1 MSRNLERQR
10 WFGALALAVAAPL
23 PLTGIV
29 SWPFLVPYL
38 AAAAV
43 VALARRPLSSAPVW
57 LENLLAPLILA
68 VVVVAGGMRFGVLRP
83 VAQLAVLLAAV
94 RLFGCWEA
102 RRSGT
107 ALAVLG
113 LVGVAGIAS
122 STHPALA
129 PYLLALLALV
139 VVGTGRLETR
149 ALLEEAGMRERPG
162 WWPPWRLVAA
172 TVGIGLLVGTA
183 VFVVLPRLRS
193 PFAVSPL
200 GSRPVSG
207 FREAIA
213 MHRFG
218 EIKESRTPVLRL
230 TFPGREQTSPEW
242 LRLTGTTLQH
252 YRGGLWAQGRKG
264 AERLVTG
271 ASRTATLGDSSS
283 GSATVRAEIEL
294 VKASDVLF
302 APPGTVRLEPPEA
315 VAVMRERLG
324 TLRVPRGLPLPQRYA
339 VEFDPDLVLQPEPD
353 AEDLKLPAEPES
365 IRDLARQVTA
375 GTGSQLAAALSVE
388 QHLRSSYAYATDLY
402 PELPLRKDP
411 VKWFL
416 FEGRKGHCEFF
427 AASMVLLLRS
437 LDVPA
442 RMQAGYAGGERDPDG
457 GFIVRDS
464 HAHAWVL
471 AWIDGRWRVFDP
483 TPADGRPAV
492 AAGLRGLAWRLGWE
506 RLEGLWDRWVLTF
519 SLADQVEIVA
529 QAARLLAAHR
539 DAIVLVGL
547 FTALAVIAA
556 LIFVPRGRVLGTA
569 ERRLA
574 DTRIGRELRAV
585 MTEAAAR
592 GLGDEAP
599 LTPRRLAVLLARAAP
614 EAAAPAAWLVRHH
627 EMCAYAGGGAPSRTE
642 VAAARRAISRAVRRL
657 PARPAA

>member
-1 MSRNLERQR
+1 VSRSLERQHSI
-10 WFGALALAVAAPL
+10 GGLALAVAVPL

-43 VALARRPLSSAPVW
+43 VALARRPLSSLPVW

-68 VVVVAGGMRFGVLRP
+68 VVVIAGGMRFGVLRP
-83 VAQLAVLLAAV
+83 VAQLVVLLAAV

-102 RRSGT
+102 KRSGT
-107 ALAVLG
+107 ALAVIG

-129 PYLLALLALV
+129 PYLLVLLGLI
-139 VVGTGRLETR
+139 VVGIGRLETR
-149 ALLEEAGMRERPG
+149 TLLEEAGVRERPG

-172 TVGIGLLVGTA
+172 TVGIGLLVGAA

-213 MHRFG
+213 LHRFG
-218 EIKESRTPVLRL
+218 EIKESRAPVLRL
-230 TFPGREQTSPEW
+230 TFPGHEQASPEW
-242 LRLTGTTLQH
+242 LRLAGTTLQH

-271 ASRTATLGDSSS
+271 ASRAVRLGEAPA
-283 GSATVRAEIEL
+283 GAATVRAEIEL

-302 APPGTVRLEPPEA
+302 APPGTVTLEPPEA
-315 VAVMRERLG
+315 VVVMRERLG
-324 TLRVPRGLPLPQRYA
+324 TLRVPRGLSLPQRYA
-339 VEFDPDLVLQPEPD
+339 VEFDTDLVLQPAPD
-353 AEDLKLPAEPES
+353 AEDLRLPAEPEA
-365 IRDLARQVTA
+365 IRDLAREVTA
-375 GTGSQLAAALSVE
+375 GTGSRLAAALSVE
-388 QHLRSSYAYATDLY
+388 QRLRSSYRYSTM
-402 PELPLRKDP
+402 PFSELPLRKDP

-416 FEGRKGHCEFF
+416 FEGREGHCEFF

-437 LDVPA
+437 LEVPA
-442 RMQAGYAGGERDPDG
+442 RMQAGYAGAERDPTG
-457 GFIVRDS
+457 AFIVRDS

-492 AAGLRGLAWRLGWE
+492 AASLRGLAWRLGWE
-506 RLEGLWDRWVLTF
+506 RIEGLWDRWVLTF

-539 DAIVLVGL
+539 DTIVLVGL
-547 FTALAVIAA
+547 LVALAVIAT
-556 LIFVPRGRVLGTA
+556 LIFLPRKRTVGTA
-569 ERRLA
+569 ERRPA
-574 DTRIGRELRAV
+574 DGRSARTARRDGAGDGAGTRRRAG
-585 MTEAAAR
+585 ADA
-592 GLGDEAP
+592 AP
-599 LTPRRLAVLLARAAP
+599 LRRGAGRSRAGGAR
-614 EAAAPAAWLVRHH
+614 PAAWLVRHH
-627 EMCAYAGGGAPSRTE
+627 EACAYAGGRPPSRVE
-642 VAAARRAISRAVRRL
+642 VAAARRAVGRALCRL
-657 PARPAA
+657 PAKPAA

>member
-10 WFGALALAVAAPL
+10 WLGALALAVAAPL
-23 PLTGIV
+23 PLTGVV

-38 AAAAV
+38 AAALV
-43 VALARRPLSSAPVW
+43 VTLTRRPLSSLPVW
-57 LENLLAPLILA
+57 LENLLAPVIL
-68 VVVVAGGMRFGVLRP
+68 VVVVLAGGMRYGVLRP

-94 RLFGCWEA
+94 RLFGCWET

-107 ALAVLG
+107 ALAVVG

-122 STHPALA
+122 STHPLLA

-139 VVGTGRLETR
+139 VTGTGRLETR
-149 ALLEEAGMRERPG
+149 ALLDEAGVRERPG
-162 WWPPWRLVAA
+162 WWPPWQLVAA
-172 TVGIGLLVGTA
+172 TVTIGLLFGAA
-183 VFVVLPRLRS
+183 VFVALPRLRS

-213 MHRFG
+213 LHRFG
-218 EIKESRTPVLRL
+218 EMKESRQAVLRL
-230 TFPGREQTSPEW
+230 TFPGQEQASPEW
-242 LRLTGTTLQH
+242 LRLAGTTLQH

-271 ASRTATLGDSSS
+271 AARTATLGQAPP
-283 GSATVRAEIEL
+283 GAATVRAEIEL
-294 VKASDVLF
+294 VKTSDVLF

-324 TLRVPRGLPLPQRYA
+324 TLRVPRGLSLPQQYA
-339 VEFDPDLVLQPEPD
+339 VEFDPDLVLQPPPD
-353 AEDLKLPAEPES
+353 AEDVKLPAEPEA
-365 IRDLARQVTA
+365 IRALARETTA
-375 GTGSQLAAALSVE
+375 GTGDDLAAALSLE
-388 QHLRSSYAYATDLY
+388 QHLRSSYAYTTDLY
-402 PELPLRKDP
+402 QELPLRKDP

-416 FEGRKGHCEFF
+416 FEGKQGHCEFF

-442 RMQAGYAGGERDPDG
+442 RMQAGYAGAERDPAG

-492 AAGLRGLAWRLGWE
+492 AASLRGLAWRLGWE
-506 RLEGLWDRWVLTF
+506 RFEGLWDRWVLTF

-529 QAARLLAAHR
+529 RALHLLAAYR
-539 DAIVLVGL
+539 DTIVLVGL
-547 FTALAVIAA
+547 LAALAVIAT
-556 LIFVPRGRVLGTA
+556 LILLPRKRTVGTA
-569 ERRLA
+569 ERRPV
-574 DTRIGRELRAV
+574 DSRIGRTLRAV
-585 MTEAAAR
+585 MTEAASR
-592 GLGDEAP
+592 GVGDWRM
-599 LTPRRLAVLLARAAP
+599 LTPRRFAAALAKAAP
-614 EAAAPAAWLVRHH
+614 EAASPAAWLVRHH
-627 EMCAYAGGGAPSRTE
+627 EACVYGGGKAPSRAE
-642 VAAARRAISRAVRRL
+642 VAAVHRAVSRALRRL
-657 PARPAA
+657 PATPAA

>member
-1 MSRNLERQR
+1 VSRNLERQR

-29 SWPFLVPYL
+29 SWPFLLPYL
-38 AAAAV
+38 AAALV
-43 VALARRPLSSAPVW
+43 VALAQRPLSSAPAW
-57 LENLLAPLILA
+57 LENLLAPLIL
-68 VVVVAGGMRFGVLRP
+68 VVVVAAGGMRYGVLRP

-102 RRSGT
+102 RRSGST
-107 ALAVLG
+107 LAVIG
-113 LVGVAGIAS
+113 LVGTAGIAS

-129 PYLLALLALV
+129 PYLLAVLALI

-149 ALLEEAGMRERPG
+149 ALLEEAGVRERPG

-172 TVGIGLLVGTA
+172 TVGIGVLVGAA

-193 PFAVSPL
+193 PFAVSPY

-207 FREAIA
+207 FHEAIA
-213 MHRFG
+213 LHRFG

-230 TFPGREQTSPEW
+230 TFPGHEQANPEW
-242 LRLTGTTLQH
+242 LRLAGTTLQH

-271 ASRTATLGDSSS
+271 AARTVTLGEPAP
-283 GSATVRAEIEL
+283 GAATVRVELEL
-294 VKASDVLF
+294 VKYSDVLF
-302 APPGTVRLEPPEA
+302 VPPGTVRLEPPEA

-324 TLRVPRGLPLPQRYA
+324 TLRLPRGLPLPQRYA
-339 VEFDPDLVLQPEPD
+339 VEFDPDLVLQPPPD
-353 AEDLKLPAEPES
+353 PEDLRLPAEPEA
-365 IRDLARQVTA
+365 IRALAREATV
-375 GTGSQLAAALSVE
+375 GTGDQLAAALSLE
-388 QHLRSSYAYATDLY
+388 QHLRDSYAYTTDLY

-416 FEGRKGHCEFF
+416 FEGKQGHCEFF

-437 LDVPA
+437 LDIPA
-442 RMQAGYAGGERDPDG
+442 RMQAGYAGGERDPAG

-492 AAGLRGLAWRLGWE
+492 APALRGLAFRLGWQ
-506 RLEGLWDRWVLTF
+506 RFEGWWDRWVLTF
-519 SLADQVEIVA
+519 SLADQVEFTA
-529 QAARLLAAHR
+529 WLARLVADHR
-539 DAIVLVGL
+539 DTIVLTGL
-547 FTALAVIAA
+547 LAALAVIAA
-556 LIFVPRGRVLGTA
+556 LIFVPRRRALGAA
-569 ERRLA
+569 ERRPA
-574 DTRIGRELRAV
+574 DSRIGRELRAV
-585 MTEAAAR
+585 MAQAAAR
-592 GLGDEAP
+592 GLGGGAL
-599 LTPRRLAVLLARAAP
+599 LTPRRFAAALAAAAP
-614 EAAAPAAWLVRHH
+614 EAAAPAAWLVRRH
-627 EMCAYAGGGAPSRTE
+627 EACAYAGGRAPARTE
-642 VAAARRAISRAVRRL
+642 VAAARRAVGRALRRL
-657 PARPAA
+657 PVAPAA

>member
-1 MSRNLERQR
+1 LSRNLERQR
-10 WFGALALAVAAPL
+10 WLGALALAVAVPL
-23 PLTGIV
+23 PLTGVV
-29 SWPFLVPYL
+29 SWPFLAPFL
-38 AAAAV
+38 AAAGIV
-43 VALARRPLSSAPVW
+43 TLARRPLSSAPVW
-57 LENLLAPLILA
+57 LENLLAPLIL
-68 VVVVAGGMRFGVLRP
+68 VVVVLAGGMRYGVLRP

-107 ALAVLG
+107 ALAVVG

-122 STHPALA
+122 STHPILA

-149 ALLEEAGMRERPG
+149 RLRDEAGAREQPG
-162 WWPPWRLVAA
+162 WSPPWQSVAA
-172 TVGIGLLVGTA
+172 TVGIGLLVGA
-183 VFVVLPRLRS
+183 AIFVVLPRLRS

-213 MHRFG
+213 LHRFG
-218 EIKESRTPVLRL
+218 EIKESRAAVLRL
-230 TFPGREQTSPEW
+230 TFPGHEQASPEW
-242 LRLTGTTLQH
+242 LRLAGTTLQH

-264 AERLVTG
+264 AERLVAG
-271 ASRTATLGDSSS
+271 AARTATLGEAPA
-283 GSATVRAEIEL
+283 GAATVRAEIEL

-324 TLRVPRGLPLPQRYA
+324 TLRVPRGLALPQRYA
-339 VEFDPDLVLQPEPD
+339 VEFDPDLVLQPPPD
-353 AEDLKLPAEPES
+353 AEDTRLPAEPEA
-365 IRDLARQVTA
+365 IRTLAREATA
-375 GTGSQLAAALSVE
+375 GTGDELAAALSLE
-388 QHLRSSYAYATDLY
+388 QHLRSSYSYTTDLY

-416 FEGRKGHCEFF
+416 FEGKQGHCEFF

-437 LDVPA
+437 LDIPA
-442 RMQAGYAGGERDPDG
+442 RMQAGYAGAERDAAG

-492 AAGLRGLAWRLGWE
+492 AGSLRGLAWRLGWE

-519 SLADQVEIVA
+519 SLADQVELVA
-529 QAARLLAAHR
+529 RGARLLAAQR
-539 DAIVLVGL
+539 DTIVLVGL
-547 FTALAVIAA
+547 LAALAVLAT
-556 LIFVPRGRVLGTA
+556 LILLPRKHAVGTA
-569 ERRLA
+569 ERRPA
-574 DTRIGRELRAV
+574 DSRVGRELRAV
-585 MTEAAAR
+585 MAEAAAR
-592 GLGDEAP
+592 GLGDAAP
-599 LTPRRLAVLLARAAP
+599 LTPRRFAAALAGAAP
-614 EAAAPAAWLVRHH
+614 EAAGPAAWLVRHH
-627 EMCAYAGGGAPSRTE
+627 EQCAYAGGRAPSRAE
-642 VAAARRAISRAVRRL
+642 VAVARRAVSRALRRL
-657 PARPAA
+657 PATPAA